1 MTNDRL
7 KFRAYDPV
15 EKYYYYDF
23 LIMSDGNGAMYTPL
37 REGEDEDR
45 LIIEQCT
52 GLKDKNG
59 KLIYEGD
66 IVQSRFNGI
75 GRIVYYHAALVV
87 AWKNEV
93 CFYGHE
99 TRSTPIPLDVE
110 NIEVIGNIH
119 ENPELLEKQRNN
131 APLFGGK
138 IK

>member
-1 MTNDRL
+1 MMN
-7 KFRAYDPV
+7 
-15 EKYYYYDF
+15 
-23 LIMSDGNGAMYTPL
+23 
-37 REGEDEDR
+37 EDR
-45 LIIEQCT
+45 RRFRVWYCDQEVRIFDGAEVIINQNGDIRALHLNNNAPDEWCDTTNLDVEACT

-110 NIEVIGNIH
+110 NIEIIGNIH
-119 ENPELLEKQRNN
+119 KNPELLK
-131 APLFGGK
+131 
-138 IK
+138 

>member
-59 KLIYEGD
+59 KLVYEGD
-66 IVQSRFNGI
+66 IVSTILSNGSKFI
-75 GRIVYYHAALVV
+75 HMIRWHNGKFV
-87 AWKNEV
+87 AD
-93 CFYGHE
+93 YGCRHHE
-99 TRSTPIPLDVE
+99 EFEDYCSICQE
-110 NIEVIGNIH
+110 WIEKKEVIGNIH
-119 ENPELLEKQRNN
+119 ENPELLK
-131 APLFGGK
+131 
-138 IK
+138 